1 MYDICQSDK
10 TISHLYN
17 LFMAS
22 GESSPPPPP
31 RSPSPPPPRSPYPDA
46 YWFLVGCTQTSHY
59 LWVSPDTTFMKIAEK
74 LIFLGMM
81 SDTVDFYFVHRCCII
96 QNDVVIGDL
105 NIMRDRESIPVS
117 FYERTVDTAAEKVL
131 KKALE
136 NVKPPP
142 SEANIHWAL
151 RKTNNNCLN
160 ALKLMQTEGDR
171 RNEQANKG
179 RNRMEYRQSLL
190 SEINGTSASL
200 RTLAER
206 VVQRAT
212 DDDIYDTIKKELD
225 VMALSHEMFTSQ
237 LLELISN
244 RQYDVSDAHM
254 DECVRISS
262 QLRIPLGEMLAQFQ
276 DDATRTLEYLK
287 SVAG

>member
-1 MYDICQSDK
+1 
-10 TISHLYN
+10 
-17 LFMAS
+17 
-22 GESSPPPPP
+22 
-31 RSPSPPPPRSPYPDA
+31 
-46 YWFLVGCTQTSHY
+46 
-59 LWVSPDTTFMKIAEK
+59 MKIAEK

-105 NIMRDRESIPVS
+105 NIMRDRESISVS